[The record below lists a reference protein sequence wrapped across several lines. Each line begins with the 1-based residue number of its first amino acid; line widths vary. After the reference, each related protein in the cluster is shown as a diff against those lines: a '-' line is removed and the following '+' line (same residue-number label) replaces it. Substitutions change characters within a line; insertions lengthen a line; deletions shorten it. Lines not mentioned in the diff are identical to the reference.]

1 MPPQEGQPGVT
12 NGAVGDTDTCTWLSL
27 PVQSW
32 GDAVPATPSM
42 EHRASHLLPTAWHR
56 PAPSPSKPW
65 DFLRSWRSSPNKQ
78 GLLLW
83 QSTWSISRCSTAH
96 GAETRGHAG
105 ISALCPCPQQKQHE
119 GQKRCH
125 GVPESRHTARELWGC
140 RCGAGAG
147 KAWSRVRERTRSS
160 RVLTSRRSLVLHA
173 GDKERKS
180 HHS

>member
-1 MPPQEGQPGVT
+1 MGLLGTLTPAPGSPCLCRAGEMLCQPPPAWSTEHPTSCQQPGT
-12 NGAVGDTDTCTWLSL
+12 GLLHPQQALWFSKEL
-27 PVQSW
+27 
-32 GDAVPATPSM
+32 
-42 EHRASHLLPTAWHR
+42 EEFSH
-56 PAPSPSKPW
+56 
-65 DFLRSWRSSPNKQ
+65 KQ

-105 ISALCPCPQQKQHE
+105 ISALCPCPQQKQHK

-160 RVLTSRRSLVLHA
+160 QVLTSRRSLVLHA

>member
-65 DFLRSWRSSPNKQ
+65 DFLRSWRSSP
-78 GLLLW
+78 
-83 QSTWSISRCSTAH
+83 ISKDCCSGKAH
-96 GAETRGHAG
+96 GASPGAAQHMEQRQEATLASLRSVLVHNKSSTRDKRGAMGCLSHGTQHGSCGDAG
-105 ISALCPCPQQKQHE
+105 VEQEQGKL
-119 GQKRCH
+119 
-125 GVPESRHTARELWGC
+125 
-140 RCGAGAG
+140 GAGSGKGPGAAG
-147 KAWSRVRERTRSS
+147 Y
-160 RVLTSRRSLVLHA
+160 
-173 GDKERKS
+173 
-180 HHS
+180 